1 MKLVLFDIDGTLL
14 RAGAQVGRIL
24 LAAMDEIF
32 GVGTALAVRAA
43 AAGYDFAGRTD
54 SRITLDLLAA
64 GGIAECEARP
74 RLVELQQRYGE
85 RLAAELDPSKM
96 RLMPGVL
103 ELLERCLSRDDVALG
118 LLTGNWEVGARA
130 KLAPFDLNRCFPF
143 GAFGDD
149 GTERWELPPAAL
161 ARAQQYL
168 GDPVDSTDVVII
180 GDTLHDVECGR
191 VHGLN
196 VLAVAT
202 GHSSSEQ
209 LRAAGARWVV
219 EDLEQLDHR
228 RWSEIVPAIEEAS
241 SPTSRT
247 ATLLDRG

>member
-1 MKLVLFDIDGTLL
+1 VKLVLFDIDGTLL
-14 RAGAQVGRIL
+14 RAGPQVGRIL

-32 GVGTALAVRAA
+32 GVGIAEAVRAS

-64 GGIAECEARP
+64 GGIEESLARP
-74 RLVELQQRYGE
+74 RLHELRQRYGE

-96 RLMPGVL
+96 RLLPGVR
-103 ELLERCLSRDDVALG
+103 ELLCRCLARDDLALG

-130 KLAPFDLNRCFPF
+130 KLAPFGLNDCFPF

-149 GTERWELPPAAL
+149 GTERWELPPKAL
-161 ARAQQYL
+161 ARAHQHL
-168 GDPVDSTDVVII
+168 GHAIADQDVVII

-191 VHGLN
+191 VHGLD

-202 GHSSSEQ
+202 GHSTSEQ
-209 LRAAGARWVV
+209 LRSAGARWVV
-219 EDLEQLDHR
+219 DDLVALDDES
-228 RWSEIVPAIEEAS
+228 WNAVVPSREGSPTPSRS
-241 SPTSRT
+241 SP
-247 ATLLDRG
+247 ALD